1 MKTDKLNPNVQ
12 KSKTSDFISKINY
25 GPSISLFKKT
35 FIFDVCPLRKLI
47 IAIFSMVIVP
57 TLIFAF
63 TPTQFL
69 TGDVSMIY
77 ASGMGFVTW
86 YYNFSLI
93 FPIIIITSSAPLI
106 SEEIRSRTMLYLV
119 SKPISRT
126 RIVLTK
132 FTALLLYG
140 IIVSFSSLSII
151 CIIAIIKYPFSDIPA
166 YLGMNFLYS
175 LVILFF
181 FGGMSV
187 GLSSIFKKPRSVS
200 LIPVMLVIF
209 SFLVLM
215 SFRPLLIG
223 GYGYGPNLYERYA
236 LYHYDIGY
244 HFANVFMWISEVFVP
259 QIWNYVGML
268 FAIFGIVIWE
278 WTGET
283 YEIQITY
290 YYHPIASLIYL
301 IVIAG
306 IILVAGIIF
315 LNKRDISG

>member
-1 MKTDKLNPNVQ
+1 MKTDKLNPDAH
-12 KSKTSDFISKINY
+12 KSETRDVFSKINY
-25 GPSISLFKKT
+25 GPSVALFTKT
-35 FIFDVCPLRKLI
+35 LVFDVGSLKKFI

-57 TLIFAF
+57 ALIFVF

-69 TGDVSMIY
+69 SGDVSMIQ

-93 FPIIIITSSAPLI
+93 YPFIIIASSAPLI
-106 SEEIRSRTMLYLV
+106 SEEIKSRTMLYLV

-126 RIVLTK
+126 KIVLAK
-132 FTALLLYG
+132 FTALLLFG
-140 IIVSFSSLSII
+140 VIVSFSSLSII
-151 CIIAIIKYPFSDIPA
+151 CIIGIIKYPFSDIPA

-175 LVILFF
+175 LIILFF
-181 FGGMSV
+181 FGGMSI
-187 GLSSIFKKPRSVS
+187 GLSSIFKKPRNVS
-200 LIPVMLVIF
+200 LIPVMIVVF
-209 SFLVLM
+209 SFLVFM
-215 SFRPLLIG
+215 MFRSLLI

-259 QIWNYVGML
+259 QIWNYFGMM
-268 FAIFGIVIWE
+268 FYIFGIVKWE

-283 YEIQITY
+283 YEFQITN

-306 IILVAGIIF
+306 IILMAGIIL